1 VNLVITIDTEE
12 DDWSTYR
19 REGSGL
25 RNIERV
31 PALQR
36 LFDEF
41 RVRPTYLI
49 DYPVATEPR
58 TSALFRELAKDGR
71 CEIGAHC
78 HPWNTPPFREEIS
91 VRNTMLC
98 NLDPGI
104 QYEKVRALHQA
115 ISENV
120 DVVPTCFRAGRWG
133 FGAEVAGAIARLGY
147 RIDTSVTPY
156 TDWTRYGGPDFSEE
170 SPGMKRIGGDGADSP
185 GGRGGLLEVPP
196 TIGFLQSDFRRSNRL
211 YRRIAGTA
219 WKKTRILGVLD
230 RLKLLNKVW
239 LSPENSGTGEMIGL
253 TRAMAGNGYPVV
265 NLTFHSPS
273 LVEGLTPFVRGAGGA
288 EKFLRKIREYL
299 SFARSEGI
307 QSVVLSEAAG
317 PPVAGAH
324 GAT

>member
-1 VNLVITIDTEE
+1 MNLVITIDTEE
-12 DDWSTYR
+12 DDWATYR

-25 RNIERV
+25 GNIERI

-36 LFDEF
+36 LFDDF

-49 DYPVATEPR
+49 DYPVATDPR
-58 TSALFRELAKDGR
+58 SSALFRELAKDGR

-98 NLDPGI
+98 NLDPGL
-104 QYEKVRALHQA
+104 QYEKVRVLHGA

-120 DVVPTCFRAGRWG
+120 GVVPGCFRAGRWG

-147 RIDTSVTPY
+147 RIDTSITPY

-170 SPGMKRIGGDGADSP
+170 TPGMKRIDGSGADSP
-185 GGRGGLLEVPP
+185 GVHGGLLEVPT
-196 TIGFLQSDFRRSNRL
+196 TIGFLQRDFQRSSRL
-211 YRRIAGTA
+211 YRRITRPA
-219 WKKTRILGVLD
+219 WKKTRMLGLLD
-230 RLKLLNKVW
+230 RLKILNKVW
-239 LSPENSGTGEMIGL
+239 LSPENSGTVEMIGL

-273 LVEGLTPFVRGAGGA
+273 LVEGLTPFVRRDGDA
-288 EKFLRKIREYL
+288 EGFLRKIREYL

-307 QSVVLSEAAG
+307 ASIVLSEAAG
-317 PPVAGAH
+317 LPAAGAPCL
-324 GAT
+324 T

>member
-1 VNLVITIDTEE
+1 MNLVITIDTEE

-31 PALQR
+31 PVLQR

-49 DYPVATEPR
+49 DYPVATDPR

-91 VRNTMLC
+91 ARNTMLC
-98 NLDPGI
+98 NLDPGL
-104 QYEKVRALHQA
+104 QYEKVRTLHQA

-120 DVVPTCFRAGRWG
+120 GVVPACFRAGRWG

-156 TDWTRYGGPDFSEE
+156 TDWTRYGGPDFSVE
-170 SPGMKRIGGDGADSP
+170 SPGMKRIGGDGTDSP
-185 GGRGGLLEVPP
+185 GGRGGLLEV
-196 TIGFLQSDFRRSNRL
+196 
-211 YRRIAGTA
+211 RITGTA
-219 WKKTRILGVLD
+219 WKKTRMLGVLD

-273 LVEGLTPFVRGAGGA
+273 LVEGLTPFVRGEGDA
-288 EKFLRKIREYL
+288 EIFLRKIRDYL

-307 QSVVLSEAAG
+307 ASIVLSDAAG
-317 PPVAGAH
+317 SPALGAPR
-324 GAT
+324 AT

>member
-1 VNLVITIDTEE
+1 MNLVITIDTEE

-41 RVRPTYLI
+41 RVRPTYLV
-49 DYPVATEPR
+49 DYPVAADPR
-58 TSALFRELAKDGR
+58 TSALFRELSKDGR

-91 VRNTMLC
+91 TRNTMLC
-98 NLDPGI
+98 NLDPGL
-104 QYEKVRALHQA
+104 QYEKVRALHGA

-120 DVVPTCFRAGRWG
+120 GVVPVCFRAGRWG

-170 SPGMKRIGGDGADSP
+170 SPGMKRIDGDGADSP
-185 GGRGGLLEVPP
+185 GGRGGLLEVPT
-196 TIGFLQSDFRRSNRL
+196 TIGFLQRDFQRSNRL
-211 YRRIAGTA
+211 YRRVTRPA
-219 WKKTRILGVLD
+219 WKRTRMLGLLD

-273 LVEGLTPFVRGAGGA
+273 LVEGLTPFVRGEADA
-288 EKFLRKIREYL
+288 NRFLRKIREYL
-299 SFARSEGI
+299 TFARSEGI
-307 QSVVLSEAAG
+307 ASIVLSEAAVL
-317 PPVAGAH
+317 PAAGAPRP
-324 GAT
+324 T

>member
-1 VNLVITIDTEE
+1 MNLVITIDTEE
-12 DDWSTYR
+12 DDWATYR

-25 RNIERV
+25 RNIERI
-31 PALQR
+31 PDLQR

-49 DYPVATEPR
+49 DYPVATDPR

-91 VRNTMLC
+91 ARNTMLC
-98 NLDPGI
+98 NLDPGL
-104 QYEKVRALHQA
+104 QYEKVRALHGA

-120 DVVPTCFRAGRWG
+120 GAVPACFRAGRWG
-133 FGAEVAGAIARLGY
+133 FDAEVAETIARLGY

-170 SPGMKRIGGDGADSP
+170 SPGMKRIDGDGADSP
-185 GGRGGLLEVPP
+185 RGHGGLLEVPT
-196 TIGFLQSDFRRSNRL
+196 TIGFLQRDFQRSNRL
-211 YRRIAGTA
+211 YRRITGTA
-219 WKKTRILGVLD
+219 WKKTRMLGVLD
-230 RLKLLNKVW
+230 RLRLLNKVW
-239 LSPENSGTGEMIGL
+239 LSPENSGTAEMIGL

-273 LVEGLTPFVRGAGGA
+273 LVEGLTPFVQEEGDAKR
-288 EKFLRKIREYL
+288 FFRKIREYL
-299 SFARSEGI
+299 EFARSEGI
-307 QSVVLSEAAG
+307 ASIVLSEAAG
-317 PPVAGAH
+317 PPATGAPR
-324 GAT
+324 TP